1 MVTKRKFGFT
11 FRLDGGY
18 CCVRDVSE
26 TTCGGDCVCVCVC
39 VCMLKNDLQKR

>member
-1 MVTKRKFGFT
+1 MVTKENSVSLFLH
-11 FRLDGGY
+11 RLDGGY

-39 VCMLKNDLQKR
+39 VCVYAKK